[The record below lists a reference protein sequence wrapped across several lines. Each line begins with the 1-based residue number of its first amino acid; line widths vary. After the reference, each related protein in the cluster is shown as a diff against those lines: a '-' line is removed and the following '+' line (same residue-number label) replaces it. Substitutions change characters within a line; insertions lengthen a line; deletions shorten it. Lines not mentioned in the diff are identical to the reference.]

1 VAGDDAQH
9 VSHLRIIDPI
19 GPELLRRDAASLIA
33 ELGGPTLARLPGT
46 GIERP
51 RAIVVLQ
58 HGDERTGLDAL
69 LDVLRGHPPLPYDLH
84 LLFGNVEAALEPPGF
99 AHRMLP
105 HQSDMNRAWFE
116 VDEPGAGHDS
126 VSGAAREA
134 LVRLRALGLSALVDL
149 PNTTGE
155 NPFHA
160 IVATDDPA
168 NVGLAALFTPL
179 VVRWDQHLHTL
190 MEGLR
195 GHCVAATIECGRV
208 GSDAA
213 HAFAVS
219 GLRRFLAEPAPDA
232 LPIPDGIH
240 FLSRM
245 RRVIVDPTAT
255 LAFGGRSAGDPRLA
269 ADVVV
274 AAGVEERNGIEQ
286 RPGWLIASV
295 RPGHERSL
303 RVVDTDGTDV
313 TDELLVVD
321 RGEVHVR
328 AVATP
333 LMMTRTV
340 AATRAD
346 CLTYLLERAEPPAS
360 WASWSVSSAS
370 SAPATA
376 AWPASHAAT
385 SSPAN
390 RSSSGTLVGTSDHS
404 SS

>member
-1 VAGDDAQH
+1 
-9 VSHLRIIDPI
+9 VSVLRIIDPI
-19 GPELLRRDAASLIA
+19 EPELLRRDAESFIA

-51 RAIVVLQ
+51 RAIVALQ

-69 LDVLRGHPPLPYDLH
+69 LEVLRDHPLLPYDLH

-105 HQSDMNRAWFE
+105 HQTDMNRAWFE
-116 VDEPGAGHDS
+116 IDEPGAGHDS
-126 VSGAAREA
+126 VSAAAREA
-134 LVRLRALGLSALVDL
+134 LVRLRALGLAALVDL
-149 PNTTGE
+149 HNTTGE

-160 IVATDDPA
+160 IVATDEPA

-179 VVRWDQHLHTL
+179 VVHWDQHLHTL

-213 HAFAVS
+213 HAFAVD
-219 GLRRFLAEPAPDA
+219 GLRRFLAASAPDV
-232 LPIPDGIH
+232 LPIPEDIH

-245 RRVIVDPTAT
+245 RRVVVDPSAT
-255 LAFGGRSAGDPRLA
+255 LAFGGRSADDPRLV

-274 AAGVEERNGIEQ
+274 AAGVEDRNGIEQ
-286 RPGWLIASV
+286 RPGWLLASV
-295 RPGHERSL
+295 RPGHERSV
-303 RVVDTDGTDV
+303 RVLDTDGADV
-313 TDELLVVD
+313 TDVLLVVD

-328 AVATP
+328 TVTTP

-346 CLTYLLERAEPPAS
+346 CLTYLLERAEPPAA
-360 WASWSVSSAS
+360 WASWSTSAT
-370 SAPATA
+370 SAYG

-385 SSPAN
+385 SNPAN

>member
-1 VAGDDAQH
+1 VADGDAPH
-9 VSHLRIIDPI
+9 VSALRIIDPI

-33 ELGGPTLARLPGT
+33 ELGGPTLARLPGA

-51 RAIVVLQ
+51 RAVVVLQ

-69 LDVLRGHPPLPYDLH
+69 LDVLRDHPPLPYDLH
-84 LLFGNVEAALEPPGF
+84 LLFGNVEAALAPPGF

-105 HQSDMNRAWFE
+105 HQADMNRAWFE
-116 VDEPGAGHDS
+116 VDEPGAGHDG
-126 VSGAAREA
+126 VSAAAREA
-134 LVRLRALGLSALVDL
+134 LVRLRALGLAALVDL
-149 PNTTGE
+149 HNTTGE

-160 IVATDDPA
+160 IVASDDPA
-168 NVGLAALFTPL
+168 GVGLAAMFTPL

-195 GHCVAATIECGRV
+195 GHCVAATIECGRI

-213 HAFAVS
+213 HAFAVD

-232 LPIPDGIH
+232 LPIPADIH

-255 LAFGGRSAGDPRLA
+255 LAFGGRSADDPRLA

-286 RPGWLIASV
+286 RPGWPIASV

-303 RVVDTDGTDV
+303 RVIDTDGTDV
-313 TDELLVVD
+313 TDELLEVD
-321 RGEVHVR
+321 LGEVRVR
-328 AVATP
+328 EVATP

-360 WASWSVSSAS
+360 WTAWAGTSAGAWSAS
-370 SAPATA
+370 Q
-376 AWPASHAAT
+376 AAT

-390 RSSSGTLVGTSDHS
+390 RSSSGTLVATSDHS

>member
-1 VAGDDAQH
+1 VADDDSH
-9 VSHLRIIDPI
+9 DVSALRIIDPI

-33 ELGGPTLARLPGT
+33 ELGAPTLARLPGT

-51 RAIVVLQ
+51 RAVVVLQ

-69 LDVLRGHPPLPYDLH
+69 LDVLRDHPPLPYDLH
-84 LLFGNVEAALEPPGF
+84 VLFGNVEAALAPPGF

-105 HQSDMNRAWFE
+105 HQADMNRAWFE
-116 VDEPGAGHDS
+116 TDELGAGRDS
-126 VSGAAREA
+126 VSAAAREA
-134 LVRLRALGLSALVDL
+134 LVRLRGLGLSALVDL
-149 PNTTGE
+149 HNTTGE

-213 HAFAVS
+213 HAFAID
-219 GLRRFLAEPAPDA
+219 GLRRFLATPAPDA
-232 LPIPDGIH
+232 LPIPEDIH

-245 RRVIVDPTAT
+245 RRVIVDPAAT
-255 LAFGGRSAGDPRLA
+255 LAFGGRSADDPRLA
-269 ADVVV
+269 ADIVV

-303 RVVDTDGTDV
+303 RVIDTDGSDV

-328 AVATP
+328 GVATP

-360 WASWSVSSAS
+360 WATWSSWG
-370 SAPATA
+370 
-376 AWPASHAAT
+376 ASHAAT

-390 RSSSGTLVGTSDHS
+390 RSSSGTLVATSDHS